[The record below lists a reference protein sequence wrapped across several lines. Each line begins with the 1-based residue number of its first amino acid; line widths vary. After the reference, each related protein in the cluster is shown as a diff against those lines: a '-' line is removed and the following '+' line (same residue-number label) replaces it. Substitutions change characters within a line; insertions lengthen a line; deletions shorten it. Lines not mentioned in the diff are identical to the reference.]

1 MKRRFAMAALA
12 CLLLFSGSRAFG
24 QLQNPVPP
32 VNIIIDSDM
41 SNSVDDVGDHAVMW
55 ALANRGEVNVL
66 AEICSS
72 ANDFSAP
79 LMHAIAVYYGHP
91 NVLIGAHHGSTPT
104 LENSATSNYTQ
115 QMVA

>member
-1 MKRRFAMAALA
+1 MNRIVSS
-12 CLLLFSGSRAFG
+12 CLLTCVLLFSASRAFS
-24 QLQNPVPP
+24 QLTTPTQP

-41 SNSVDDVGDHAVMW
+41 APSVDDVGDHAVMW

-79 LMHAIAVYYGHP
+79 AMHAIAVYYGHP
-91 NVLIGAHHGSTPT
+91 NILIGAHKGSTPN
-104 LENSATSNYTQ
+104 LENSATSN
-115 QMVA
+115 